1 MRHHSLP
8 VVLLIAVTVVA
19 APLAPARAQ
28 QAVFPLPAPLY
39 ILTSQHAVIRIDPA
53 TGGQTAISS
62 NNQPVADFDISP
74 DGEWYLYRTTA
85 NNAVVVSQI
94 EGGSGYVVEFG
105 ESALPPSG
113 PAQTIAW
120 APNAAAMAYIVPEGV
135 RIAEPG
141 AGAYGELQLS
151 TVQGPWIELYWVDP
165 HTLIASDQTG
175 QTTRISGSYEHWS
188 VEFVSG
194 VPARPQPPV
203 PSFLSA
209 QGVMLGN
216 NVAVP
221 GTAGALAFDWG
232 PFAPPVVA
240 SMSLP
245 ADLYFLA
252 PDAAGIAQ
260 VWRLPKTNQPA
271 YAVTAGSGPV
281 TAYAVAAGRDRIA
294 YAAGGTLV
302 TATLNGSDRRE
313 LARLENTDFPTR
325 QIAWSPDGTLIA
337 YPDSRGVWV
346 VPADGSQPPRL
357 VVSNALRTANPGETR
372 VYSSPQWNPD
382 GTRLLTVV
390 GFYEGSL
397 LSVVD
402 VATGGVTELRG
413 ASASNGLWTDD
424 GRVLAWSWSWGYQ
437 VPGLYLLDPAAPD
450 APAAV
455 VLGPRYPVVN
465 VTQGSDGQWV
475 ALVSAVA
482 DVGPRFLRVWAAD
495 APDGPFAPL
504 YGDAAGGFV
513 DASPQIAVPG
523 RDQSGPVLVAGLHP
537 AVVDTGQTLYSGDL
551 IVLDMQQGTA
561 VQIQTPGRVS
571 EVQWGLP

>member
-1 MRHHSLP
+1 MRRFPLP
-8 VVLLIAVTVVA
+8 VVLVIAVTVLA
-19 APLAPARAQ
+19 GPLAPSRAQ

-39 ILTSQHAVIRIDPA
+39 ILTSQHAVILIDPA
-53 TGGQTAISS
+53 TGGQMAISS
-62 NNQPVADFDISP
+62 IDQPVADFDISP

-105 ESALPPSG
+105 ETTLPPSSA
-113 PAQTIAW
+113 AQTIAW
-120 APNAAAMAYIVPEGV
+120 APDAAAMAYIVPEGV

-165 HTLIASDQTG
+165 HTLIASDQAG

-188 VEFVSG
+188 VELVSG
-194 VPARPQPPV
+194 VPARPQPSV

-232 PFAPPVVA
+232 PVAPPVVA
-240 SMSLP
+240 SISLP

-252 PDAAGIAQ
+252 PDAAGTPQ
-260 VWRLPKTNQPA
+260 VWRLPGNNQPA
-271 YAVTAGSGPV
+271 HAVTAGGTPV
-281 TAYAVAAGRDRIA
+281 TGYAVATGRDRLA
-294 YAAGGTLV
+294 YAAGGALV
-302 TATLNGSDRRE
+302 AATLSGSDRRE
-313 LARLENTDFPTR
+313 LAQFESTDFATR

-337 YPDSRGVWV
+337 YPDSRGLWV
-346 VPADGSQPPRL
+346 VSADGRQSPRL
-357 VVSNALRTANPGETR
+357 VISNNLRTANAGETR

-382 GTRLLTVV
+382 GTRLLVVV

-397 LSVVD
+397 LGVVD
-402 VATGGVTELRG
+402 VATGGVTELKG
-413 ASASNGLWTDD
+413 ASASNGLWTGD
-424 GRVLAWSWSWGYQ
+424 GRVLAWSWSYGYQ

-450 APAAV
+450 APAAT
-455 VLGPRYPVVN
+455 VLGPRYPVVH
-465 VTQGSDGQWV
+465 VTQGPDGQWV

-504 YGDAAGGFV
+504 YGDTGGGFV
-513 DASPQIAVPG
+513 DASWQIVVP
-523 RDQSGPVLVAGLHP
+523 RADQGGPVLVAGLRS
-537 AVVDTGQTLYSGDL
+537 ATADTGQGLFSGDL
-551 IVLDMQQGTA
+551 VVLDMQQGA
-561 VQIQTPGRVS
+561 VVRIQTPGRVS
-571 EVQWGLP
+571 DVQWRLP